1 MELNLLFLFTIFLLG
16 VFIGSFLNCF
26 MYRLE
31 VGEKP
36 EGRSYC
42 PKCKKTLKVKDLVP
56 VFSYIF
62 LKGRCRYC
70 REKISLQ
77 YPLVELLTGVLFVFI
92 GFKTLETFIFFEVV
106 TLLYLLVVAFFLV
119 LIFVYDLKHFIIPD
133 FANFSLIGIS
143 FAYLLFNSF
152 YNQDLQIFLYGI
164 FSALGAFL
172 FFFALYYFTE
182 GKGMGFGDVKFV
194 VFMGFFL
201 GFPNILV
208 ALFVSFVLGAII
220 GLTLIAMKIK
230 KAKNQIP
237 FGPFLI
243 LGTLLGYFYGAE
255 LIELYL
261 NYAY

>member
-1 MELNLLFLFTIFLLG
+1 MELNLLFLFIIFLLG

-26 MYRLE
+26 IYRLE

-70 REKISLQ
+70 CEKISIQ
-77 YPLVELLTGVLFVFI
+77 YPLVEFSTGVLFVFLGVSSI
-92 GFKTLETFIFFEVV
+92 GGLSLFEIV
-106 TLLYLLVVAFFLV
+106 TTLYLLVVATLLV

-143 FAYLLFNSF
+143 FAYLSFISF
-152 YNQDLQIFLYGI
+152 YNQDLQIFLHGI

-172 FFFALYYFTE
+172 FFFALYYFTR

-201 GFPNILV
+201 GFPKILV

-220 GLTLIAMKIK
+220 GLTLIAVKIK
-230 KAKNQIP
+230 KPKSQIP

-243 LGTLLGYFYGAE
+243 AGTLLGYFYGAE
-255 LIELYL
+255 VIELYL

>member
-1 MELNLLFLFTIFLLG
+1 MLVVFFTSGLL
-16 VFIGSFLNCF
+16 IGSFLNCWV
-26 MYRLE
+26 YRLE

-70 REKISLQ
+70 REKISIQ
-77 YPLVELLTGVLFVFI
+77 YPLVEFSTGVLFAFLGVSSI
-92 GFKTLETFIFFEVV
+92 GGLTFFELI
-106 TLLYLLVVAFFLV
+106 TTLYLLVIASLLV

-143 FAYLLFNSF
+143 FVYLSFTSF
-152 YNQDLQIFLYGI
+152 YNQDIQTFLYGI

-172 FFFALYYFTE
+172 FFFALYYFTK

-194 VFMGFFL
+194 VFMGLFL
-201 GFPNILV
+201 GFPKILT
-208 ALFVSFVLGAII
+208 AFFVSFVLGAII
-220 GLTLIAMKIK
+220 GLLLIAVKIK
-230 KAKNQIP
+230 KAKSQIP
-237 FGPFLI
+237 FGPFLVI
-243 LGTLLGYFYGAE
+243 GLLTAYFYGE
-255 LIELYL
+255 SFLEIYL